1 MLQKVLRAVH
11 CGGRH
16 EGTHGDGGSSIPQ
29 QDFSRRSMHV
39 RTRAEVASLSSNCS
53 AKGDCQCLHSLVLQ
67 AVTGT
72 CNEAKKWSFLASHS
86 ALSPP
91 ASTSGSLTCS
101 NTHAH
106 RNGEVA
112 FFFFFPLTALLH
124 ESAYANGLCSS
135 RRVFHLLMRTTVS
148 GIRKCACVLLVA

>member
-1 MLQKVLRAVH
+1 MFNPTSVRQSWKRGSGPLERGVLIPLARAVRYSSASSRGIGHWCHCCCVLQKVLRAVH

-72 CNEAKKWSFLASHS
+72 CKEVEF
-86 ALSPP
+86 PRQ
-91 ASTSGSLTCS
+91 SLCT
-101 NTHAH
+101 
-106 RNGEVA
+106 
-112 FFFFFPLTALLH
+112 
-124 ESAYANGLCSS
+124 ESACIYK
-135 RRVFHLLMRTTVS
+135 R
-148 GIRKCACVLLVA
+148 